1 MVYSNCK
8 ELLDEYCVII
18 QLVPL
23 ETKVAFAP
31 ATASK
36 IAVVAAPPASGTTLL
51 DADTSVWA

>member
-18 QLVPL
+18 QLVPS

-36 IAVVAAPPASGTTLL
+36 IAVVAAPPTKGTTLL
-51 DADTSVWA
+51 DADTSV